1 MDKINK
7 KGIVLYRKNKNFKM
21 LVDIMENK
29 KFREFYNLYLK
40 DVDNIK
46 LALLFMKLYETVEK
60 NSKVKL
66 TPYQKIS
73 IVKDIFENRELRSQI
88 CQNINN
94 SIETKKDN
102 IILKLN

>member
-21 LVDIMENK
+21 LADIMENK

-40 DVDNIK
+40 DIDNIK
-46 LALLFMKLYETVEK
+46 LALLFMKLYESVEK
-60 NSKVKL
+60 NSKVRL

-88 CQNINN
+88 CHSINN
-94 SIETKKDN
+94 NIETKKDN
-102 IILKLN
+102 ITLKLN

>member
-1 MDKINK
+1 
-7 KGIVLYRKNKNFKM
+7 
-21 LVDIMENK
+21 
-29 KFREFYNLYLK
+29 
-40 DVDNIK
+40 
-46 LALLFMKLYETVEK
+46 MKLYETVEK